1 MTDNL
6 HTGFIDSPQKT
17 LADDDPNVSVTE
29 NGAIGYKTTGKA
41 LLDLNFKLS
50 SMRNWEEDK
59 IWTEFLAAYN
69 ENPVLAVVWLMF
81 SRDIRGGCGERRT
94 FRVIIHRLAYENP
107 DLVIKLLPLIP
118 EYGRWDDVVEI
129 FCGDVPCK
137 VRDEALAM
145 IKTQLELDNVAMET
159 NMNTSLAA
167 KWMPSLSTSS
177 KETRRRANQLRSA
190 LNMSPKAYRKMLSSL
205 RKHIDVVECKLS
217 SNEWSDIDYES
228 VPSKAGLLYR
238 DAFIRHD
245 GERYNQYLEDVRS
258 GKSNMNADVL
268 FPYEIV
274 HAYMCDSYWDDDRI
288 KPYDETLE
296 LKWKN
301 LPNTVAQDNCTL
313 VVVDGSGSMST
324 QIGGTK
330 LTCHD
335 VARSLGIYFAE
346 RLSGEF
352 KNSFI
357 TFSAR
362 PKVVKFNGVESLRSK
377 LEILVREDDCSN
389 TDIEKTFDLIL
400 RTAVENHMKQEEM
413 PANVLII
420 TDCEF
425 DGIHRSYDWET
436 GEWNEINPRLFD
448 AIARKYEDFGYKLP
462 RLVFWNVWSRTGTI
476 PVKEND
482 LGVALVSGFSQNI
495 ADMVLSGELNP
506 WKLLVDKLNSD
517 RYRPVWEVVMPS

>member
-1 MTDNL
+1 MQDNFMDLLKETTDRVQNN
-6 HTGFIDSPQKT
+6 I
-17 LADDDPNVSVTE
+17 SVTE

-50 SMRNWEEDK
+50 SMRNWDEDK
-59 IWTEFLAAYN
+59 IWTEFLVAYN
-69 ENPVLAVVWLMF
+69 ENPALAVVWLMF
-81 SRDIRGGCGERRT
+81 SRDVMGGCGERRT
-94 FRVIIHRLAYENP
+94 FRVIIQRLTSENP

-137 VRDEALAM
+137 VRDEALAL
-145 IKTQLELDNVAMET
+145 IAKQLHEDAGNAMT
-159 NMNTSLAA
+159 NKPVSLAA
-167 KWMPSLSTSS
+167 KWLPSLATSS
-177 KETRRRANQLRSA
+177 KDTRRKAEQIRTA
-190 LNMSPKAYRKMLSSL
+190 LGVTPKQYRKVLSSL
-205 RKHIDVVECKLS
+205 RSYLKIVEQKISANQWHDV
-217 SNEWSDIDYES
+217 NYES

-238 DAFIRHD
+238 DAFSRHD
-245 GERYNQYLEDVRS
+245 GDRYNQYLEDVRS

-274 HAYMCDSYWDDDRI
+274 HAYMGDSYWDDDQI

-301 LPNTVAQDNCTL
+301 LPNTVTQDNGTL

-346 RLSGEF
+346 RLPGPF
-352 KNSFI
+352 RNSFI
-357 TFSAR
+357 TFSAC
-362 PKVVKFNGVESLRSK
+362 PKVVRFNGVESLRNK

-420 TDCEF
+420 SDLEF
-425 DGIHRSYDWET
+425 DSIGGDYNWET
-436 GEWNEINPRLFD
+436 GKWSADVDTRLFD
-448 AIARKYEDFGYKLP
+448 AIARKFEDFGYKLP
-462 RLVFWNVWSRTGTI
+462 RLVFWNVCSRSETI

-495 ADMVLSGELNP
+495 ADMVLSGELDP
-506 WKLLVDKLNSD
+506 WKLLVDKLHSE
-517 RYRPVWEVVMPS
+517 RYQRVWEAVMPS

>member
-1 MTDNL
+1 MQDN
-6 HTGFIDSPQKT
+6 FIEAMQNTAKIM
-17 LADDDPNVSVTE
+17 DPNVSVTE
-29 NGAIGYKTTGKA
+29 NGALGYKTTGKA

-50 SMRNWEEDK
+50 SMRNWDENK
-59 IWTEFLAAYN
+59 IWTEFLMAYN
-69 ENPVLAVVWLMF
+69 ENPTLAVVWLMF

-94 FRVIIHRLAYENP
+94 FRVIIQRLASENP

-118 EYGRWDDVVEI
+118 EYGRWDDVVEV
-129 FCGDVPCK
+129 FCGNVPCK
-137 VRDEALAM
+137 VRYAALDV
-145 IKTQLELDNVAMET
+145 IKTQLDKDLNSAREGAPI
-159 NMNTSLAA
+159 SLLA
-167 KWMPSLSTSS
+167 KWLKSPNTSS
-177 KETRRRANQLRSA
+177 KDTRRKAEQLRAALGYTPKQYRKTLSKLRMYLDVTEQKMSANQWQ
-190 LNMSPKAYRKMLSSL
+190 
-205 RKHIDVVECKLS
+205 DV
-217 SNEWSDIDYES
+217 NYES
-228 VPSKAGLLYR
+228 VPSKAGMLYR
-238 DAFIRHD
+238 DAFSRHD
-245 GERYNQYLEDVRS
+245 GERYSQYLEDVRS

-274 HAYMCDSYWDDDRI
+274 HAYMGDNYWDDDQL

-301 LPNTVAQDNCTL
+301 LPNGVTQDNGTL

-346 RLSGEF
+346 RLMGPF

-362 PKVVKFNGVESLRSK
+362 PKVVRFNGVESLRNK
-377 LEILVREDDCSN
+377 LEILNRENDCSN

-420 TDCEF
+420 SDMEF
-425 DGIHRSYDWET
+425 DQIRGNYNRET
-436 GEWNEINPRLFD
+436 GKWSADIDTRLFD
-448 AIARKYEDFGYKLP
+448 AIASKFEDFGYKLP
-462 RLVFWNVWSRTGTI
+462 RLVFWNVCSRSETI
-476 PVKEND
+476 PVKENE

-495 ADMVLSGELNP
+495 ADMVLSGELDQ
-506 WKLLVDKLNSD
+506 WKLLVDKLHGK
-517 RYRPVWEVVMPS
+517 RYQPVWEAVMNG

>member
-1 MTDNL
+1 MQDN
-6 HTGFIDSPQKT
+6 FIENMQKV
-17 LADDDPNVSVTE
+17 AEAMNPNVSVTE
-29 NGAIGYKTTGKA
+29 NGALGYKTTGKA

-50 SMRNWEEDK
+50 SMRNWDENK
-59 IWTEFLAAYN
+59 IWTEFLMAYN
-69 ENPVLAVVWLMF
+69 ENPTLAVVWLMF
-81 SRDIRGGCGERRT
+81 ARDCRGGGCGERRT
-94 FRVIIHRLAYENP
+94 FRVIINRLAYENP

-137 VRDEALAM
+137 VRDAA
-145 IKTQLELDNVAMET
+145 LELIAKQLHKDAGDAMSGKPV
-159 NMNTSLAA
+159 SLAA
-167 KWMPSLSTSS
+167 KWLPSLATSS
-177 KETRRRANQLRSA
+177 KDTRCKAEQIRTA
-190 LNMSPKAYRKMLSSL
+190 LGVTPKQYRKVLSSL
-205 RKHIDVVECKLS
+205 RSYLKIVEQKISANQWQDVS
-217 SNEWSDIDYES
+217 YES

-238 DAFIRHD
+238 DAFSRHD
-245 GERYNQYLEDVRS
+245 ADRYNQYLEDVRS
-258 GKSNMNADVL
+258 GKANMNADVL

-274 HAYMCDSYWDDDRI
+274 HAYMGDSYWDDDQI

-301 LPNTVAQDNCTL
+301 LPNGVENDRGTL

-324 QIGGTK
+324 QIGSTK

-346 RLSGEF
+346 RLTGPF
-352 KNSFI
+352 RNSFI

-362 PKVVKFNGVESLRSK
+362 PKVVRFNGVESLRNK
-377 LEILVREDDCSN
+377 LGTLIRENDCSN

-413 PANVLII
+413 PANVLVI

-425 DGIHRSYDWET
+425 DGIQRSYDWEA
-436 GEWNEINPRLFD
+436 GEWNETDPRLFD
-448 AIARKYEDFGYKLP
+448 AIARKFEDFGYKLP
-462 RLVFWNVWSRTGTI
+462 RLVFWNVCSRSETI

-495 ADMVLSGELNP
+495 ADMVLSGELDP
-506 WKLLVDKLNSD
+506 WKLLVDKLHSE
-517 RYRPVWEVVMPS
+517 RYQPVWSVVMPS

>member
-1 MTDNL
+1 MQDN
-6 HTGFIDSPQKT
+6 FIEAMQNMAKIM
-17 LADDDPNVSVTE
+17 DPNVSVTE
-29 NGAIGYKTTGKA
+29 NGALGYKTTGNA

-50 SMRNWEEDK
+50 SMRNWDENK
-59 IWTEFLAAYN
+59 IWTEFLTAYN
-69 ENPVLAVVWLMF
+69 ENPVLAVVWLF
-81 SRDIRGGCGERRT
+81 QARDCREGLGERRT
-94 FRVIIHRLAYENP
+94 FRVIIQRLASENP

-137 VRDEALAM
+137 VRDAA
-145 IKTQLELDNVAMET
+145 LELIAKQLHEDAGNAMSGEPVSLVAKWLP
-159 NMNTSLAA
+159 SLA
-167 KWMPSLSTSS
+167 TSS
-177 KETRRRANQLRSA
+177 KDTRRKAEQIRTA
-190 LNMSPKAYRKMLSSL
+190 LGVTPKQYRKVLSSL
-205 RKHIDVVECKLS
+205 RSYLKIVEQKISANQWQDV
-217 SNEWSDIDYES
+217 NYES
-228 VPSKAGLLYR
+228 VPSKAGMLYR
-238 DAFIRHD
+238 DAFCRPD

-258 GKSNMNADVL
+258 GKANMNADVL

-274 HAYMCDSYWDDDRI
+274 HAYKGDWNDTL

-301 LPNTVAQDNCTL
+301 LPNGVENDRGTL

-346 RLSGEF
+346 RLTGPF

-357 TFSAR
+357 TFSDR
-362 PKVVKFNGVESLRSK
+362 PKVVRFNGVESLRNK
-377 LEILVREDDCSN
+377 LEILIREDDCSN

-420 TDCEF
+420 SDMEF
-425 DGIHRSYDWET
+425 DQISGHYNWET
-436 GEWNEINPRLFD
+436 GKWSADIDTRLFD
-448 AIARKYEDFGYKLP
+448 AIAKKFEDFGYKLP
-462 RLVFWNVWSRTGTI
+462 RLVFWNVCSRTGTI

-495 ADMVLSGELNP
+495 ADMVLSGELDP
-506 WKLLVDKLNSD
+506 WKLLVDKLHSE